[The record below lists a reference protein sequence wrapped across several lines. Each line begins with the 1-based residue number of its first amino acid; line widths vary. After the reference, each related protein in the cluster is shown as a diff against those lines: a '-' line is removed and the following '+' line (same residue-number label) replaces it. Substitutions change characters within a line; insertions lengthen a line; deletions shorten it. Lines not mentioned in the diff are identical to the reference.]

1 MKKFLCLFILMIS
14 ALIAPADYHDPN
26 HEFKYDQDLTS
37 DTDYASAYASEYTGN
52 QYWNYYASA
61 SATHKVST
69 TITYQLHVKAGNFG
83 HLVYE
88 KFRGKG
94 SDHTATWD
102 DYRRYES
109 SATGSS
115 TCGNANAYARIW

>member
-1 MKKFLCLFILMIS
+1 MKKFLCLSILMIS

-37 DTDYASAYASEYTGN
+37 DTDYASEYTGT

-69 TITYQLHVKAGNFG
+69 TIDYYLNVRAGIFG
-83 HLVYE
+83 RLVDE

-109 SATGSS
+109 SANATSS
-115 TCGNANAYARIW
+115 CGNAGAAVYIW